1 MFDLFEKLV
10 PGHSTRMT
18 TAVVGLSLAAV
29 STAIYLSPD
38 VSKKAPVAKQV
49 TSPASATP
57 SGTPAGTPSA
67 RPSGTPSNR
76 PTHKAPSAA
85 PSHPPIRN
93 VTNIIYVHG
102 SSGGGHTA
110 TATATA
116 TTTRTTENTVTKP
129 ARIPHCSDFV
139 WQQDAQAA
147 YLANLSDPGALD
159 GAKGPHN
166 GDGIACNELPTD
178 PSRPASTP
186 VDAYTPPVV
195 TAASK
200 AALVQPAT
208 KYFGVA
214 EDGLP
219 GDEGMLNRL
228 ATQVGKAPSSLEWFS
243 GFDTDYTASQ
253 VQQAWSRGALPL
265 ITWESM
271 ALDPTSGQASSQY
284 TLSHI
289 VNGDLDD
296 YLYRYAGEIVQ
307 TGLPV
312 VLRFDHEMN
321 GNWYP
326 WSAGMASYNNTPA
339 KYIAA
344 WQHIWQIF
352 NRVGANQYA
361 IWMWAPSR
369 VDNLKPV
376 SNGKVTGQTN
386 IADDYPGDQYV
397 DWVGA
402 STYLRTAGLGPSYD
416 ATFGKTI
423 AALKAV
429 TTKPIYIAETA
440 AIQAD
445 ATGDLTSL
453 KASWTSNAIAGFV
466 ADPQIVGFAWFNN
479 DKSAM
484 QDNGTQL
491 LNDWRFDSSAPVLDA
506 FKQAISS
513 SGIAGG
519 IMPDGS

>member
-1 MFDLFEKLV
+1 MFDLFEKLA
-10 PGHSTRMT
+10 PGNSSRMT
-18 TAVVGLSLAAV
+18 TAVVGISLAAV
-29 STAIYLSPD
+29 ATSIYLSPN
-38 VSKKAPVAKQV
+38 VNKKAPVAKPDSAQV
-49 TSPASATP
+49 TLTP
-57 SGTPAGTPSA
+57 SGTPSSATPSA
-67 RPSGTPSNR
+67 
-76 PTHKAPSAA
+76 SAS
-85 PSHPPIRN
+85 PSHKPSSKPSRPPKNIKEI
-93 VTNIIYVHG
+93 VYIHDPTN
-102 SSGGGHTA
+102 SPGHSASPTA
-110 TATATA
+110 TKTI
-116 TTTRTTENTVTKP
+116 ENTVTKTP
-129 ARIPHCSDFV
+129 KIPHCTDFE

-159 GAKGPHN
+159 GARGPHN
-166 GDGIACNELPTD
+166 GDGIACNDLPSD
-178 PSRPASTP
+178 PNRPVSVP
-186 VDAYTPPVV
+186 VDAYSPPVV
-195 TAASK
+195 TAATK
-200 AALVQPAT
+200 TALLQPAA

-243 GFDTDYTASQ
+243 GFDTGYASAQ
-253 VQQAWSRGALPL
+253 VNLAWSRGALPVV
-265 ITWESM
+265 TWESV
-271 ALDPTSGQASSQY
+271 ALDPKSGQNSSQY

-296 YLYRYAGEIVQ
+296 YFYQYAGDIVR

-326 WSAGMASYNNTPA
+326 WSAGMSSFNNTPA

-344 WQHIWQIF
+344 WQHIWSIF
-352 NRVGANQYA
+352 NRVGANKFA

-369 VDNLKPV
+369 VDNLKPI

-386 IADDYPGDQYV
+386 ISDDYPGDAYV
-397 DWVGA
+397 DWIGA
-402 STYLRTAGLGPSYD
+402 SSYLRSASLGASYD

-429 TTKPIYIAETA
+429 TSKPIYIAETA

-445 ATGDLTSL
+445 SKGDLTSL
-453 KASWTSNAIAGFV
+453 KASWTANAIAGFL

-484 QDNGTQL
+484 QDDGTQL
-491 LNDWRFDSSAPVLDA
+491 LNNWRFDSSGPVLDA
-506 FKQAISS
+506 FKQAIASP
-513 SGIAGG
+513 GIASGT
-519 IMPDGS
+519 MPDGA